1 MNAIVPIPPEASLFA
16 ELAPD
21 LTRASELA
29 RQEKA
34 AATRRA
40 YRSDVRIFE
49 AWCRGGGVSALPA
62 TAETVAAFLAHDVET
77 GTRPSPLGRRFAAF
91 DAVRVCPWD

>member
-40 YRSDVRIFE
+40 YRSE
-49 AWCRGGGVSALPA
+49 SSW
-62 TAETVAAFLAHDVET
+62 
-77 GTRPSPLGRRFAAF
+77 PSPYGRKTRHMILSG
-91 DAVRVCPWD
+91 CSWP

>member
-1 MNAIVPIPPEASLFA
+1 MKAIVPIPPEASLFA

-49 AWCRGGGVSALPA
+49 DLVPRPWRQRITGHGRDRRGLPGA
-62 TAETVAAFLAHDVET
+62 RRRDRHTAIAA
-77 GTRPSPLGRRFAAF
+77 GTPLCGA
-91 DAVRVCPWD
+91 